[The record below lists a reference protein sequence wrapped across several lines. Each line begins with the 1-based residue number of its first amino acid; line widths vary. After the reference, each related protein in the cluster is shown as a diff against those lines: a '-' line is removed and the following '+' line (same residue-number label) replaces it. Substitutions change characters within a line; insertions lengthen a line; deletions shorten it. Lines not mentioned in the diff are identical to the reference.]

1 MLDAMGERYG
11 MLPTEVLA
19 KGSTHDLSIFQT
31 AMQYRDQQNRK
42 ANKQA
47 PAFTDAQIKAKM
59 EEGKKLREK
68 IVSNR

>member
-1 MLDAMGERYG
+1 
-11 MLPTEVLA
+11 
-19 KGSTHDLSIFQT
+19 
-31 AMQYRDQQNRK
+31 MQYRDQQNRK

-47 PAFTDAQIKAKM
+47 PVFSDAQIKAKM

>member
-1 MLDAMGERYG
+1 MGERYG

-59 EEGKKLREK
+59 EEGKRTRER
-68 IVSNR
+68 IVNNR